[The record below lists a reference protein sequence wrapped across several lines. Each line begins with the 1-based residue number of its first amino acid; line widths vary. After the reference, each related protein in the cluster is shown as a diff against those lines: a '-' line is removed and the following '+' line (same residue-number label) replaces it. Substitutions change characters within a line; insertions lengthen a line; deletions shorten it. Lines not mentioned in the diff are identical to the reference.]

1 METRCP
7 DPFRLSGLSLRYDGP
22 IPDWESRLVEGASP
36 LAVRKGSARAQA
48 RFFSEMSVGACH
60 ALASIRRQKTVD
72 EEKAKRA
79 HRYLSGL
86 RQEGLRW
93 FNLASDAPG

>member
-22 IPDWESRLVEGASP
+22 IPDWESRLAEGASP
-36 LAVRKGSARAQA
+36 LAIRKGSARAQA
-48 RFFSEMSVGACH
+48 RFFDEMSVGACH
-60 ALASIRRQKTVD
+60 SLAIIRSQKIVD
-72 EEKAKRA
+72 EERAKRA
-79 HRYLSGL
+79 HRHLSGL

-93 FNLASDAPG
+93 FSLASGGPE